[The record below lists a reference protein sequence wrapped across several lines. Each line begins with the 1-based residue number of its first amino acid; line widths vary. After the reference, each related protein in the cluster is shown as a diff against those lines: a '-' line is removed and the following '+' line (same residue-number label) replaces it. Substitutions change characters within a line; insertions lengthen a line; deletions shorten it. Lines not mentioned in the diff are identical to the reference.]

1 MGLLASHA
9 EKFLAGWSTALH
21 TQGQPWLSRPQ
32 RSIMKLKLFKPLWGH
47 SGSNMEAIRLATD
60 AGYEIGGFVD
70 NDGAACEGVMIAAGF
85 AAGTARLWPEGTSDL
100 TTPSICPHSPTPSA
114 DCGAAEAWQTRNGR
128 LAATF

>member
-1 MGLLASHA
+1 MGGVGAELAA
-9 EKFLAGWSTALH
+9 E
-21 TQGQPWLSRPQ
+21 
-32 RSIMKLKLFKPLWGH
+32 
-47 SGSNMEAIRLATD
+47 GSAMPPE
-60 AGYEIGGFVD
+60 GGSVAAPGGCVA
-70 NDGAACEGVMIAAGF
+70 NDGAACDGVMIAAGL